1 MRGVVK
7 IGSVDVEMLA
17 NAASPILYRQVFKKD
32 FLKNM
37 QEINEES
44 GEKAVELFSEM
55 GFIMASQVDHPIAQ
69 LNTLCYGDFLTWLSQ
84 FEPYDIMNAIADI
97 AMLYNSQQIS
107 TSTAKKEEG

>member
-44 GEKAVELFSEM
+44 GEKE
-55 GFIMASQVDHPIAQ
+55 
-69 LNTLCYGDFLTWLSQ
+69 
-84 FEPYDIMNAIADI
+84 
-97 AMLYNSQQIS
+97 
-107 TSTAKKEEG
+107 